1 MKTINV
7 TFTEEEYQELT
18 KRKGNRTWR
27 ESIMEEFGIAEAA
40 AAE

>member
-7 TFTEEEYQELT
+7 TFTEDEYAELT
-18 KRKGNRTWR
+18 NCKGERTWR

-40 AAE
+40 PAE